1 LQALM
6 AKFDIPFEQVGSLLG
21 QSFANGFLS
30 SLQIVFDRLGDLARE
45 LNKITPAQA
54 AEAVILAGGTAL
66 AARSAALNAK
76 YGLGSLPQFQKGGI
90 VPGSGAQ
97 LAVVHGGET
106 ILPAGRGAGGVV
118 VNVYGDVTGT
128 QLVETVRREINRIQ
142 KQNSRTGYV

>member
-1 LQALM
+1 
-6 AKFDIPFEQVGSLLG
+6 
-21 QSFANGFLS
+21 
-30 SLQIVFDRLGDLARE
+30 

-54 AEAVILAGGTAL
+54 AEAVIMAGGTAL

-97 LAVVHGGET
+97 LAIVHGGET
-106 ILPAGRGAGGVV
+106 ILPAGRSAGGVV